1 MFCTGSRPVPSIG
14 KEEETMDWISVLQR
28 ALDYV
33 EEHITEPV
41 DYEEV
46 AKAAYSSSFHFQ
58 RVFHAI
64 CGYSLGDYIRFRRL
78 SLAGGELACTDEKV
92 IDVALKYGYDTP
104 ESFSR
109 AFTRFHGVSPSAARH
124 GANLKSFSK
133 LSVKLILH
141 GGTAMDYR
149 IEKKD
154 AFEVVLRKKNFPKAH
169 EVTTREIAKF
179 WGACQT
185 DGTIPAICKYIP
197 ENNMFDQCI
206 IGVSFGA
213 EPTSPNNDFPYGI
226 GAHYNGKEITEDYLT
241 VETIPAHTYAVF
253 QCVGK
258 MPEAFQK
265 VYKYICTEFFPTS
278 EYQPCGIEI
287 ESYPS
292 ADIQHADYTCEI
304 WIAVEKKDHSTNA

>member
-1 MFCTGSRPVPSIG
+1 
-14 KEEETMDWISVLQR
+14 MDWISGLQR

-33 EEHITEPV
+33 EEHITESIN
-41 DYEEV
+41 YEEV
-46 AKAAYSSSFHFQ
+46 ARAAYLSSFHFQ
-58 RVFHAI
+58 RVFSAI

-78 SLAGGELACTDEKV
+78 SLAGSELAATNKKV

-109 AFTRFHGVSPSAARH
+109 AFTRFHGVTPSAAKH
-124 GANLKSFSK
+124 GSNLKSFSK

-141 GGTAMDYR
+141 GGTTMDYR
-149 IEKKD
+149 IENKE
-154 AFEVVLRKKNFPKAH
+154 AFDVVLKKKKFPKAH
-169 EVTTREIAKF
+169 EITTREIAKF
-179 WGACQT
+179 WGECQM

-197 ENNMFDQCI
+197 ENNIFDGCI
-206 IGVSFGA
+206 IGISFDA
-213 EPTSPNNDFPYGI
+213 DPTLPNNDFPYGI
-226 GAHYNGKEITEDYLT
+226 GAHYNGQKITEDFLT

-253 QCVGK
+253 TCVGK

-265 VYKYICTEFFPTS
+265 VYKYICTEFFPAS

-292 ADIQHADYTCEI
+292 AETQNTDYTCEI
-304 WIAVEKKDHSTNA
+304 WIAVEKKK